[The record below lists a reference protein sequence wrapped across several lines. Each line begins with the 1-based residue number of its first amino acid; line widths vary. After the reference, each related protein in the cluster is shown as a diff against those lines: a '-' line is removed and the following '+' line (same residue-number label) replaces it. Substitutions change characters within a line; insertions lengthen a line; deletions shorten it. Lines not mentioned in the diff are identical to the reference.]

1 MLLLSFDRS
10 AAPQQQRPKES
21 HRKNRAVYTETDKL
35 LEILG
40 NFKRDRF
47 YDYREM
53 AANAILAL
61 RALTEPESV
70 QKWHLSGVGLEHRV
84 PFLHPARP
92 FPVERSMG

>member
-35 LEILG
+35 LETFG
-40 NFKRDRF
+40 NFKRARF

-53 AANAILAL
+53 PANAILAL
-61 RALTEPESV
+61 RPVTEPESV

-84 PFLHPARP
+84 PFLHPVRS
-92 FPVERSMG
+92 FPAEKSVG